1 MSTQPQLQKLLN
13 TAQTCVKKGDYSNA
27 LSVLTEAKASFPDSH
42 ELFFNIAVANR
53 LAGNLADAIQA
64 LDEALALDPYSF
76 LALLSKASIL
86 EQTGQVRR
94 ASEIYRNA
102 ISIAPNAKKLPEN
115 LQDQLNH
122 AQRVVNQQAIAQASY
137 LRDFLGSL
145 SISEPAENKRR
156 FEEAIDIASGA
167 ATPFHAKALQ
177 LHYPGLPAIPFFD
190 RAHFPWFEELE
201 AATPLINSEL
211 SQLTSQRQ
219 NIWAPY
225 VQYKPGTPENQF
237 AELNHNINWS
247 SIWLWKD
254 GERQQVADAFPKTL
268 EVLEKVPLAE
278 QQHFAPTV
286 LFSGLAPHT
295 HIPPHTGSTNTRLL
309 VHLPIVIPGA
319 AFFRVGNERRQW
331 QLGTAWAFDDTIE
344 HETWNDCDEKR
355 VILIFDV
362 WNPLLSISEVEK
374 VGALLSLQRA
384 WLNEERQV

>member
-1 MSTQPQLQKLLN
+1 MTTQPQLQKLLK
-13 TAQTCVKKGDYSNA
+13 TAQTCVKKGEYSNA
-27 LSVLTEAKASFPDSH
+27 LRVLTEARASFPDSH

-53 LAGNLADAIQA
+53 LAGNLGDAIQA
-64 LDEALALDPYSF
+64 LDEALALEPYSF

-102 ISIAPNAKKLPEN
+102 ISIAPTAKKLPEN
-115 LQDQLNH
+115 LLDQLTH
-122 AQRVVNQQAIAQASY
+122 AQQVVNQQAIAQAGY
-137 LRDFLGSL
+137 LRDSLGSL
-145 SISEPAENKRR
+145 SASEPAENKRR

-190 RAHFPWFEELE
+190 RAHFPWIEELE

-237 AELNHNINWS
+237 AELNHNTNWS

-254 GERQQVADAFPKTL
+254 GEKQQVADAFPKTL
-268 EVLEKVPLAE
+268 
-278 QQHFAPTV
+278 
-286 LFSGLAPHT
+286 
-295 HIPPHTGSTNTRLL
+295 
-309 VHLPIVIPGA
+309 
-319 AFFRVGNERRQW
+319 
-331 QLGTAWAFDDTIE
+331 
-344 HETWNDCDEKR
+344 
-355 VILIFDV
+355 
-362 WNPLLSISEVEK
+362 
-374 VGALLSLQRA
+374 
-384 WLNEERQV
+384 

>member
-1 MSTQPQLQKLLN
+1 MTTQPQLQKLLK
-13 TAQTCVKKGDYSNA
+13 TAQTCVKKGEYSNA
-27 LSVLTEAKASFPDSH
+27 LRVLTEARASFPDSH

-53 LAGNLADAIQA
+53 LAGNLGDAIQA
-64 LDEALALDPYSF
+64 LDEALALEPYSF

-102 ISIAPNAKKLPEN
+102 ISIAPTAKKLPEN
-115 LQDQLNH
+115 LLDQLTH
-122 AQRVVNQQAIAQASY
+122 AQQVVNQQAIAQAGY
-137 LRDFLGSL
+137 LRDSLGSL
-145 SISEPAENKRR
+145 SASEPAENKRR

-190 RAHFPWFEELE
+190 RAHFPWIEELE

-237 AELNHNINWS
+237 AELNHNTNWS

-254 GERQQVADAFPKTL
+254 GEKQQVADAFPKTL
-268 EVLEKVPLAE
+268 EVLKKVPLAE
-278 QQHFAPTV
+278 QQNFAPTV
-286 LFSGLAPHT
+286 LFSGLAPRT

-309 VHLPIVIPGA
+309 VHLPMVIPGPA
-319 AFFRVGNERRQW
+319 YFRVGNERRQW

-344 HETWNDCDEKR
+344 HEAWNDCDETR
-355 VILIFDV
+355 VIMIFDV
-362 WNPLLSISEVEK
+362 WNPLLSVSEVEK
-374 VGALLSLQRA
+374 VGALLTLQRA
-384 WLNEERQV
+384 WLDEERQI